1 MRCRY
6 GRRPALEAH
15 QLYDARVELGRRGTF
30 VCWSRT
36 SRASVDPG
44 AFEGIAWPGGPSL
57 PRHATIHSVP
67 RLSQHR
73 YTATVKDDVE
83 AAIKAGILT
92 RRAILSPLTTDQKTH
107 LLEQLF
113 IDLFGQAHVTLQ
125 KWGALTGQSAQVDT
139 GYIAQFVASIVMG
152 EPGQGFR
159 GKGDDL
165 ADGSEVKSAANISGV
180 DRPRWNHNMG
190 KLADDPKR
198 RARGLPTN
206 SEVYLAS
213 PHLFYLL
220 VDRPVGGHIDGPV
233 PFRIRAWCLD
243 AQLDSAWRDL
253 VSRYVA
259 QRSGD
264 QYNLQLHP
272 PVGYDDDIVVNTLGN
287 LDFAEILLFDAR
299 LYLTD
304 RLLPT
309 VAWHKAL
316 TDGYLPISGRTKAL
330 RYGDPMRPS
339 NLTDAGDLVADA
351 TVIAE
356 LFPEL
361 GAAKVEKLVRVT
373 ADELEHADDG
383 DA

>member
-1 MRCRY
+1 MK
-6 GRRPALEAH
+6 
-15 QLYDARVELGRRGTF
+15 QN
-30 VCWSRT
+30 
-36 SRASVDPG
+36 
-44 AFEGIAWPGGPSL
+44 
-57 PRHATIHSVP
+57 
-67 RLSQHR
+67 
-73 YTATVKDDVE
+73 VE

-92 RRAILSPLTTDQKTH
+92 RRAILAPLSRDQRTS

-139 GYIAQFVASIVMG
+139 GYIAQFVASIVLG

-190 KLADDPKR
+190 KASEDAKR
-198 RARGLPTN
+198 RADGKPTA
-206 SEVYLAS
+206 SETYLAS

-220 VDRPVGGHIDGPV
+220 VDRPVGGPVSDDPV

-243 AQLDSAWRDL
+243 AQKDAAWRDL

-259 QRSGD
+259 QRSGN

-272 PVGYDDDIVVNTLGN
+272 PVGYDDDVVVNTLGN
-287 LDFAEILLFDAR
+287 LDFAEVLLFEAR
-299 LYLTD
+299 LSLAD
-304 RLLPT
+304 RSTPT
-309 VAWHKAL
+309 VAWRKEL
-316 TDGYLPISGRTKAL
+316 PQDYLPIAGRTKPL
-330 RYGDPMRPS
+330 KYGDPMRPS

-351 TVIAE
+351 TVVAE
-356 LFPEL
+356 LFPQL
-361 GAAKVEKLVRVT
+361 SAARVEDLVSAT
-373 ADELEHADDG
+373 EEELEHAEDNPTPSYLDR
-383 DA
+383 